1 MHTVDMGEC
10 FDVFEDKQVEITM
23 KDGKIFTGVLDDW
36 ISALDNEPDP
46 ESIFINTDE
55 HILTELLVKDIRLIK
70 CK

>member
-1 MHTVDMGEC
+1 ME
-10 FDVFEDKQVEITM
+10 VEITM
-23 KDGKIFTGVLDDW
+23 KNGGIFTGVLYDW

-55 HILTELLVKDIRLIK
+55 HILTELFVKDIRLIK